1 MTGPSDKA
9 EDLVLLSVLDGGVAL
24 IRINRPERLNALNM
38 AVKSELQAAI
48 ERADADPAVA
58 ALVLTGGA
66 KAFVAG
72 TDISEMRDMTP
83 ERHAELG
90 VQGEFFADHLATLI
104 DKMKLSV

>member
-9 EDLVLLSVLDGGVAL
+9 DDLVLFRVLDGGVAL
-24 IRINRPERLNALNM
+24 ISINRPERLNALNM
-38 AVKSELQAAI
+38 AVKTGLQAAI

-58 ALVLTGGA
+58 ALVLTGVA

-90 VQGEFFADHLATLI
+90 TNQVFLALRACT
-104 DKMKLSV
+104 